1 MNNEESRRLSEE
13 RSEERVAGLL
23 REAAPLLIL
32 RGDPDELVE
41 CVLARGTD
49 RLFSCDSPLGEV
61 YVGVSDKGVCLVRK
75 ATSPEGFAQRY
86 RERFGRL
93 LSWGTDE
100 RTYRLAESV
109 SAALAG
115 EKVEVPADLSRTTP
129 FQRQVLEIVKGI
141 PRGEV
146 RPYAWV
152 AREVGSPKA
161 SRAVG
166 TVMAN
171 NPMPLVVP
179 CHRVVRNDGTTGSY
193 TFGAEEK
200 ARLLVEEGVPVEEIP
215 GSPYLATQTTGIFCH
230 ATCRNARRIKAENRR
245 RFHSSEAA
253 INAGFRPCKVC
264 RPVVAGWPPHTT
276 RRGENVRGKPNRVKH
291 NRK

>member
-1 MNNEESRRLSEE
+1 MDNEESRRLIEK
-13 RSEERVAGLL
+13 RREERVAGFL
-23 REAAPLLIL
+23 RDAAPLLML

-41 CVLARGTD
+41 RVLVRGTD

-61 YVGVSDKGVCLVRK
+61 YVGVSNRGVCLVGK
-75 ATSPEGFAQRY
+75 ATSSEGFARRY

-109 SAALAG
+109 AAALAG
-115 EKVEVPADLSRTTP
+115 EKVEVPADLSRMTP

-146 RPYAWV
+146 RPYTWV

-171 NPMPLVVP
+171 NPVPLLVP
-179 CHRVVRNDGTTGSY
+179 CHRVVRNDGTIGSY
-193 TFGAEEK
+193 AFGAEEK

-230 ATCRNARRIKAENRR
+230 AACRNARRIKPENRR
-245 RFHSSEAA
+245 RFRSAEAA
-253 INAGFRPCKVC
+253 TNAGFQACKVC
-264 RPVVAGWPPHTT
+264 RPVVTG
-276 RRGENVRGKPNRVKH
+276 
-291 NRK
+291 